1 MSDAQNA
8 PTSRSSIRRGTK
20 LARVLSAFAQGR
32 RLNRFDAE
40 QLGDHVLNTTVSM
53 LEKRGVRISRKLI
66 EIEGRFGS
74 FHCCEYWI
82 DDTDIAVARSLLPVE
97 SP

>member
-1 MSDAQNA
+1 MSDSQKAS
-8 PTSRSSIRRGTK
+8 TSIRPGTK
-20 LARVLSAFAQGR
+20 LARVLTALAQGH

-53 LEKRGVRISRKLI
+53 LEKRGVRIARKLV
-66 EIEGRFGS
+66 EVGGRFGT

-82 DDTDIAVARSLLPVE
+82 DDADRDAASRLLAGGKQ
-97 SP
+97 

>member
-1 MSDAQNA
+1 M
-8 PTSRSSIRRGTK
+8 
-20 LARVLSAFAQGR
+20 
-32 RLNRFDAE
+32 NRFDAE

-82 DDTDIAVARSLLPVE
+82 DDADIEVARSLLSAE